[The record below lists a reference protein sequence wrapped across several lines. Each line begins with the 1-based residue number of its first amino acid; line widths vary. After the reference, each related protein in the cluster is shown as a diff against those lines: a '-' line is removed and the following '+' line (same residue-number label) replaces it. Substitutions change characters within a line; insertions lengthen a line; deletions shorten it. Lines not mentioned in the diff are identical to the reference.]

1 MTDSF
6 GYGTPGTG
14 AEVPTDNRSLGDII
28 SDLAQDLSLLMRQEL
43 DLAKAEV
50 KQEVAKAGKAG
61 GMLGGAGVASHLV
74 LVFLSL
80 ALMFA
85 LGNVMDLGW
94 SAVIVAGVWALVS
107 GVLFAVGR
115 QRMRQ
120 VEPKPERTVDSLKE
134 DVEWLKNRGTS
145 NSR

>member
-6 GYGTPGTG
+6 GYGTPGAG
-14 AEVPTDNRSLGDII
+14 GEVPTDNRSVGDII

-50 KQEVAKAGKAG
+50 KQELAKAGKAG

-94 SAVIVAGVWALVS
+94 SAVIVAGVWALVG
-107 GVLFAVGR
+107 GVLFVVGR

-134 DVEWLKNRGTS
+134 DVEWLKSRGTS